1 MFTLGLE
8 DLCLTLHLNIYMA
21 SFEYMAFL
29 AFNLKKCCYKKNL
42 DLLYIFKTIVLLWTI
57 HECQLRKRTRGGEIL
72 STYLGNWYRV
82 EVLYR

>member
-57 HECQLRKRTRGGEIL
+57 HEGWEIL

>member
-29 AFNLKKCCYKKNL
+29 AFNLKKCCYKKKKNFFTFL
-42 DLLYIFKTIVLLWTI
+42 KQLYCSEPFM
-57 HECQLRKRTRGGEIL
+57 
-72 STYLGNWYRV
+72 NAN
-82 EVLYR
+82 